1 MSEAVQLIECPRDAW
16 QGKTAFVPTSTKI
29 EYLQTLLRVGFHTI
43 DAGSFVS
50 PKAVPQM
57 ADTKDVLT
65 SLDLSDTDTELLV
78 ILANERGAEQAE
90 AFSFLK
96 YWGFPLSVSETFQQR
111 NTNQSIKSGIELAKR
126 LVERA
131 ARVNAEPVVYI
142 SMGFG
147 NPYGDNYHP
156 DLVAT
161 LTRSIVGAGVNTISL
176 ADTVGLADPG
186 SIKDL
191 VSFCKRE
198 FPQVKWGVHLH
209 ARPLGQLEKIAA
221 AYEAGCRRFDGVIGG
236 HGGCPFAED
245 ELVGNIDTRSILQ
258 YLQANAQSPFLNE
271 EALAEASLQSNVIFA

>member
-1 MSEAVQLIECPRDAW
+1 MSENVQLIECPRDAW
-16 QGKTAFVPTSTKI
+16 QGRTAFVPTSTKI

-57 ADTKDVLT
+57 ADTKEVL
-65 SLDLSDTDTELLV
+65 SALDLSDSDTDLLV

-111 NTNQSIKSGIELAKR
+111 NTNQSIPSGLELAMR

-131 ARVNAEPVVYI
+131 ARVNAALVVYI

-147 NPYGDNYHP
+147 NPYGDHYHP
-156 DLVAT
+156 DLVAS
-161 LTRSIVGAGVNTISL
+161 LTRSIVQAGVNTISL
-176 ADTVGLADPG
+176 ADTVGLADPR

-191 VSFCKRE
+191 VSFCKQE
-198 FPQVKWGVHLH
+198 FPQVNWGVHLH
-209 ARPLGQLEKIAA
+209 ARPEGQLEKIAA
-221 AYEAGCRRFDGVIGG
+221 AYEAGCRRFDGVLGG
-236 HGGCPFAED
+236 YGGCPFAED

-258 YLQANAQSPFLNE
+258 YLQSKGYSSFLNE
-271 EALAEASLQSNVIFA
+271 DALAEAGLQSNAIFV